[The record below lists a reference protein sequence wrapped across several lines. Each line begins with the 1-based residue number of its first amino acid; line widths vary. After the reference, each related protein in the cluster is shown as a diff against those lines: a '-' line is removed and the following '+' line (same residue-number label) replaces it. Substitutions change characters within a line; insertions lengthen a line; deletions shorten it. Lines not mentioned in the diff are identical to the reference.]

1 MYETKKNYQLF
12 VIIVMLVLLT
22 IGVFIGMKFSK
33 EDDEGQDDYS
43 YTASNKNVEVYDEYE
58 EDEYGKELEDEEER
72 DIEVIYVD
80 IYDGCNHASENRNL
94 EYGVSLNE
102 VKKRELEKI
111 EKEKSGYKLVKDSDG
126 ILMFEKKHNEKCE
139 NHYLLKLDNDIVVIY
154 RWSKDNDY
162 IKYQE
167 TDIHQEI
174 VRPDLKEQLIKG
186 IEAETLE
193 QLYMFLEDLES

>member
-1 MYETKKNYQLF
+1 MYETRKNYQVF
-12 VIIVMLVLLT
+12 VTIVMLVLLT

-33 EDDEGQDDYS
+33 DDEGINEDYS
-43 YTASNKNVEVYDEYE
+43 YAVSNKEVEMYE
-58 EDEYGKELEDEEER
+58 EDENRKELEEEEEK

-80 IYDGCNHASENRNL
+80 IYDGCNHASESRSL
-94 EYGVSLNE
+94 EYGATLSE

-111 EKEKSGYKLVKDSDG
+111 EREKSGYKLVKDTDG

-139 NHYLLKLDNDIVVIY
+139 NHYLLKLDGDIVIIY
-154 RWSKDNDY
+154 RWSNEDGY

-167 TDIHQEI
+167 TDIDKEI
-174 VRPDLKEQLIKG
+174 VRPDLKEQLVRG

>member
-167 TDIHQEI
+167 TDIHKEI

>member
-58 EDEYGKELEDEEER
+58 EDEYGKELEYEEER
-72 DIEVIYVD
+72 DIEVIYID